1 MSETKKTKKCTKCGR
16 ELSIE
21 CFGNNKTKKDGL
33 QCWCRECKNGYSQT
47 YNKTHKEHYKQ
58 YYKANKQHRNQYDKE
73 YYKQF
78 KGYYL
83 YIIQDKNNKIVYV
96 GETTNYYYRL
106 MHHLSENVNATKGLF
121 ASNDWSKIKYLDVS
135 NLVENEV
142 ELRALENEL
151 IELYQPRL
159 NTVKNIIRDIERGRL
174 FSLIATLHSI
184 LNEWIVFKSNNN

>member
-1 MSETKKTKKCTKCGR
+1 MNEQKNLINETKKTKRCNKCGR
-16 ELSIE
+16 ELPIDS
-21 CFGNNKTKKDGL
+21 FSKNNKAKDGL
-33 QCWCRECKNGYSQT
+33 YCWCKACHSKYRQT
-47 YNKTHKEHYKQ
+47 NKEHYNQ
-58 YYKANKQHRNQYDKE
+58 TNNQFRN
-73 YYKQF
+73 QF

-83 YIIQDKNNKIVYV
+83 YIILDKQDNVVYV
-96 GETTNYYYRL
+96 GETVNYYNRLYR
-106 MHHLSENVNATKGLF
+106 HLSGNVDSTQELF
-121 ASNDWSKIKYLDVS
+121 SSGDWSKIKYLDVS

-184 LNEWIVFKSNNN
+184 LNEWITFKTNTN

>member
-1 MSETKKTKKCTKCGR
+1 MSETKVCSKCGR
-16 ELSIE
+16 ILPVDNFYKDS
-21 CFGNNKTKKDGL
+21 KAKDGL
-33 QCWCRECKNGYSQT
+33 QCWCKGCKSEHNQT
-47 YNKTHKEHYKQ
+47 HRQHYNQYHKEYC
-58 YYKANKQHRNQYDKE
+58 N
-73 YYKQF
+73 QF

-83 YIIQDKNNKIVYV
+83 YIILDKQDKIVYV
-96 GETTNYYYRL
+96 GQTSNYYTRL
-106 MHHLSENVNATKGLF
+106 CQHLSENVNATKGLF

-135 NLVENEV
+135 NLVSNEM

-184 LNEWIVFKSNNN
+184 LNEWITFKTNYN